1 VHLTP
6 ASGVGAVRAQPG
18 PVAPHVWLALAGTL
32 LLGEFALLAA
42 CFDAIP
48 RVTDSHGWWAQILGH
63 VGVVM
68 PLATAV
74 ITATVLLG
82 GSRLRVELAASAA
95 LVPERRRWPWLVGH
109 LATFI
114 VFFWLTDVVFGSPGG
129 RAVSGWWAALWV
141 LTGVTQVA
149 ALGAAAL
156 SPSVLTT
163 VARRALALLI
173 GCAAVGAVA
182 WSAGQMTGQ
191 WWVPLSRSTLWVV
204 SRLLPLI
211 VPESFAQPDALTIGT
226 PAFSVT
232 IAARCSGYEGIG
244 LIWVFLGAYLWIFRA
259 TLRFP
264 HALLLLPLGTAAIWL
279 ANALRITGLIW
290 IGSTF
295 SPEVALGGFHA
306 NSGSL
311 ILCVV
316 ALGIASVAQRSTFLA
331 RPGARPATMEGPTPV
346 AAYVT
351 PLLLAVAATM
361 VSGLATSDGFD
372 RLYALRV
379 LAAGAALW
387 AFRRQYSPWRWSWSY
402 AAVGAG
408 IAVAVP
414 WILLAPAFGAAP
426 DSTAA
431 ALGAMAPGWAVLW
444 ILCRLVGALVTAP
457 LAEELAFRGYLARRF
472 VARDFERVPL
482 ERLSWLAVLGS
493 ALAFGMLHQRIVAAT
508 LAGIVYGLVA
518 RRRGSLADAVV
529 AHATTNALLAVWVLC
544 TGNWSLW

>member
-1 VHLTP
+1 MS
-6 ASGVGAVRAQPG
+6 ASGVAVRAHPG
-18 PVAPHVWLALAGTL
+18 SAAPHVWLALAGAL
-32 LLGEFALLAA
+32 LLGECALLAA

-48 RVTDSHGWWAQILGH
+48 RVTDSHRWWAQILAH
-63 VGVVM
+63 VGAVM

-109 LATFI
+109 LTAFT
-114 VFFWLTDVVFGSPGG
+114 VFFWLTDVVFGAPGG
-129 RAVSGWWAALWV
+129 RSVSGWWAALWALV
-141 LTGVTQVA
+141 GVTQVA
-149 ALGAAAL
+149 ALGAAAMP
-156 SPSVLTT
+156 PSVFAT
-163 VARRALALLI
+163 VARHVLALLV

-182 WSAGQMTGQ
+182 WSAGQMTGE
-191 WWVPLSRSTLWVV
+191 WWVPLSRSTLWLVSQLLTLVV
-204 SRLLPLI
+204 
-211 VPESFAQPDALTIGT
+211 PDAFVRPDTLTIGT
-226 PAFSVT
+226 PAFPVT

-244 LIWVFLGAYLWIFRA
+244 LIWVFLGAYLWIFRE

-264 HALLLLPLGTAAIWL
+264 HALLLLPLGTAAIWV

-290 IGSTF
+290 IGSAV

-311 ILCVV
+311 TLCAV
-316 ALGIASVAQRSTFLA
+316 ALGIASMAHRSTFLA
-331 RPGARPATMEGPTPV
+331 RHGARPATVGAPTPV

-351 PLLLAVAATM
+351 PLLLAVAAAM
-361 VSGLATSDGFD
+361 ASGLATRDGFD
-372 RLYALRV
+372 RFYVLRV

-387 AFRRQYSPWRWSWSY
+387 AFRRQYSPWRWGCSF

-414 WILLAPAFGAAP
+414 WVLLAPAAGAAP
-426 DSTAA
+426 DATAA
-431 ALGAMAPGWAVLW
+431 ALVAMAPGWATLW
-444 ILCRLVGALVTAP
+444 ILCRLVGAVVTVP
-457 LAEELAFRGYLARRF
+457 LAEELAFRGYLARRL

-482 ERLSWLAVLGS
+482 EHLSWLAVLGS
-493 ALAFGMLHQRIVAAT
+493 ALAFGMLHHRIVAAT
-508 LAGIVYGLVA
+508 LAGIAYGVVA

-529 AHATTNALLAVWVLC
+529 AHATTNALLAVWVLW